1 MSLLHQYTQHLKV
14 LLALVI
20 CISLIAIVTVFG
32 GYRNLAGDTKP
43 LLGALQKDVTL
54 SLCSVRQVA
63 TKNGMMEWCL
73 NAKSA
78 QYFNDR
84 KQADFSEPAVTFF
97 IDADEAVHMTAA
109 KGTVLTES
117 NDIRARGNV
126 VVRNGSYELQTESL
140 LYNNQDRTFSSA
152 DPVKIKSTEGDIFAD
167 RAAYDLETGKATF
180 TGNIRGIFNA
190 RISL

>member
-1 MSLLHQYTQHLKV
+1 MSFIHHYSKHLKV
-14 LLALVI
+14 VLALVI

-32 GYRNLAGDTKP
+32 GYRNLSSGTKP
-43 LLGALQKDVTL
+43 LIGALQKNVTL
-54 SLCSVRQVA
+54 SLRSVRQVA
-63 TKNGMMEWCL
+63 TKNGAMEWCL

-84 KQADFSEPAVTFF
+84 KQADFNEPSVTFF
-97 IDADEAVHMTAA
+97 LNADEAVHMTAA

-117 NDIRARGNV
+117 NDIRAKGNV

-140 LYNNQDRTFSSA
+140 LYNNQNRTFSSA

-167 RAAYDLETGKATF
+167 KAAYDLETGKATF
-180 TGNIRGIFNA
+180 TGNIRGIFNV
-190 RISL
+190 RIRL